1 MNTVTKPITSL
12 YHVFGEQAKFAVITG
27 VNESEG
33 YYLCDL
39 KNGVGKLLDCE
50 RHIPFSQI
58 PFDPLTD
65 DERGALGMAPIPE
78 VEPEA
83 APPPA
88 AKPKPEPKAK
98 PATKKTPSKGTAR
111 KTRGK

>member
-1 MNTVTKPITSL
+1 MSTVTKSISSL
-12 YHVFGEQAKFAVITG
+12 YHVFGEQAKLAVITG

-33 YYLCDL
+33 YYVCDL
-39 KNGVGKLLDCE
+39 KNGVHKVLDSG
-50 RHIPFSQI
+50 RHVPFSQI

-65 DERGALGMAPIPE
+65 DERAALGMAPIPE
-78 VEPEA
+78 PEETP
-83 APPPA
+83 APPP
-88 AKPKPEPKAK
+88 PPNPRPQEK